1 MVKGQ
6 QLDRVES
13 PVVHGLS
20 AAEKSRTVG
29 LVDLYIYILIFIYIY
44 INISLYV
51 NLNIQRNSLLKS
63 KCSFTRTY
71 MARLVH

>member
-29 LVDLYIYILIFIYIY
+29 LVDLYIYIYILIYIY
-44 INISLYV
+44 
-51 NLNIQRNSLLKS
+51 K
-63 KCSFTRTY
+63 Y
-71 MARLVH
+71 MSVCEFKYTEELTFKKQVLFY